1 MLILDMRKIGYQTN
15 QWQSQDWHIKS
26 IWSQYP
32 CYSLF
37 YNIDVIN
44 YMINKHMSSS
54 MYLYDRFTEGIISAL
69 VVTNAEKLE
78 EADRPKN
85 IKYHFHMSGQNCI
98 PPK

>member
-1 MLILDMRKIGYQTN
+1 
-15 QWQSQDWHIKS
+15 
-26 IWSQYP
+26 
-32 CYSLF
+32 
-37 YNIDVIN
+37 
-44 YMINKHMSSS
+44 MSSS